1 MSDSVIQPAPLPV
14 TLVAEAAPP
23 LRDEVGRLLRLAWPT
38 ILVMVSRM
46 AIGFTDFAFVS
57 RLGTD
62 ATAAISPATIL
73 VFGVVCLGMGVSMS
87 IQTYAAQSF
96 GRKRFRDTS
105 ASAWQGFY
113 VAAVF
118 LLLTPLASW
127 LADPFWR
134 LVRHTPEVT
143 EMRIAFCRIAFW
155 CMAFSIIC
163 SSLDGFFNAV
173 RRPSVGLMAILV
185 AVAFNAVAN
194 YVLVFGKLGF
204 PAMGIRGSAI
214 ATVCSWG
221 IRAALLTIV
230 FLSAEFKKAYATHET
245 WRIDWSKFAAVVR
258 LGGPIAFQWVLD
270 IWSWWF
276 FLTLLMGR
284 FGTDTMAASNISF
297 QLMYAS
303 FMPAI
308 GLAIAVCTLI
318 GHAIGEGKPDLV
330 VRRARVGMLC
340 AGLYMGAI
348 GLVFWLARVPL
359 MRMLSSD
366 PEVVRLGASMLIW
379 VAIFQVFDAAQIVY
393 VNALRGAGD
402 TRWPAVI
409 VAAHCWIVF
418 IGGGYLVARLRPEWG
433 LNGPWLMCTLYIILL
448 GLALWRRFAR
458 EGWRKIDLFGDR
470 GGVRGIPVV
479 VEGPVPPE
487 V

>member
-1 MSDSVIQPAPLPV
+1 M
-14 TLVAEAAPP
+14 PP
-23 LRDEVGRLLRLAWPT
+23 LREEVRKLLSLAWPT

-46 AIGFTDFAFVS
+46 LIGFTDFVFVS

-87 IQTYAAQSF
+87 IQTYAAQSY

-105 ASAWQGFY
+105 AYAWQGFY
-113 VAAVF
+113 VAAAF
-118 LLLTPLASW
+118 LLFTPLVSW
-127 LADPFWR
+127 LAGPFWR
-134 LVRHTPEVT
+134 LVHHSPEVT

-163 SSLDGFFNAV
+163 SSLEGFFNAV
-173 RRPSVGLMAILV
+173 RRPTVGLLAI
-185 AVAFNAVAN
+185 AVALVFNAAAN

-204 PAMGIRGSAI
+204 PALGIRGSAI
-214 ATVCSWG
+214 ATVCAWG

-230 FLSAEFKKAYATHET
+230 FLSPAFRKAFATRET

-284 FGTDTMAASNISF
+284 FGTDSMAASNISF

-303 FMPAI
+303 FMPAV
-308 GLAIAVCTLI
+308 GLAIAVCSLI
-318 GHAIGEGKPDLV
+318 GHAIGEGRPSLA

-348 GLVFWLARVPL
+348 GLVYWLAREPL
-359 MRMLSSD
+359 MRLFSSD
-366 PEVVRLGASMLIW
+366 PEVVRLGAGILIW
-379 VAIFQVFDAAQIVY
+379 VAVFQVFDAAHIVY

-402 TRWPAVI
+402 TRWPAIV

-418 IGGGYLVARLRPEWG
+418 LGGGYLIARLKPEWG
-433 LNGPWLMCTLYIILL
+433 LNGPWMMCALYIILL

-470 GGVRGIPVV
+470 DGARGIPAV
-479 VEGPVPPE
+479 VEEPVRSE
-487 V
+487 R

>member
-1 MSDSVIQPAPLPV
+1 MSDTTTPSTVMPVALVREALPSLREE
-14 TLVAEAAPP
+14 TRRLLVLAAP
-23 LRDEVGRLLRLAWPT
+23 T
-38 ILVMVSRM
+38 IGVMISRM
-46 AIGFTDFAFVS
+46 AIGFTDFIFVS
-57 RLGTD
+57 QLGTD

-87 IQTYAAQSF
+87 IQTYAAQSY
-96 GRKRFRDTS
+96 GRRRFRDTS
-105 ASAWQGFY
+105 AYAWQGFY

-134 LVRHTPEVT
+134 LVKHTPEVT

-185 AVAFNAVAN
+185 AVAFNVVAN
-194 YVLVFGKLGF
+194 YALVFGKLGF

-221 IRAALLTIV
+221 IRAVLLTLV
-230 FLSAEFKKAYATHET
+230 FLSAEFKRAYATHET
-245 WRIDWSKFAAVVR
+245 WRIDWSKIAAVVR
-258 LGGPIAFQWVLD
+258 LGGPIAVQLVLD

-308 GLAIAVCTLI
+308 GLAIALCSLI
-318 GHAIGEGKPDLV
+318 GHAIGEGKPDLAA
-330 VRRARVGMLC
+330 RRARVGMLC
-340 AGLYMGAI
+340 AGAYMGTI
-348 GLVFWLARVPL
+348 GIVFWLAREPL
-359 MRMLSSD
+359 MRLWSSD
-366 PEVVRLGASMLIW
+366 PEVVRLGSAVLVW
-379 VAIFQVFDAAQIVY
+379 AAIFQVFDAAQIVY

-402 TRWPAVI
+402 TRWPAVV

-418 IGGGYLVARLRPEWG
+418 IGGGYLVARLKPEWG
-433 LNGPWLMCTLYIILL
+433 LNGPWMMCTLYIILL

-458 EGWRKIDLFGDR
+458 EGWRKIDIFKEK
-470 GGVRGIPVV
+470 PTS
-479 VEGPVPPE
+479 EPCPAA
-487 V
+487 